1 MSSRDKI
8 LAALKKN
15 QPATVELPV
24 LNFAGDSSCDLK
36 EQFIKT
42 LTGIGGL
49 AIEVND
55 WNDIVEHIKS
65 KFPKPDRIVNRVA
78 DLNFESDGLACSS
91 EISNKPDQQAGQ
103 KSDPHDFSNVTVAIM
118 KGEFGVAENGAIW
131 LTDKDMG
138 DQALPYICE
147 HLVLIINKNSI
158 VPTLHEAYEK
168 IGSST
173 YHLGTF
179 LAGPSKTADIEQSL
193 VLGAHGSKSLIVFL
207 IG

>member
-1 MSSRDKI
+1 MSSREKI
-8 LAALKKN
+8 LAVVKKN
-15 QPATVELPV
+15 QPPKVELPA
-24 LNFAGDSSCDLK
+24 LNFVGNTSIDLK

-42 LTGIGGL
+42 LTGIGGTV
-49 AIEVND
+49 IEVND
-55 WNDIVEHIKS
+55 WKEVSDHIKS
-65 KFPKPDRIVNRVA
+65 TFPTSGRIVNRVA
-78 DLNFESDGLACSS
+78 DLGF
-91 EISNKPDQQAGQ
+91 EISSL
-103 KSDPHDFSNVTVAIM
+103 KSDPHDFSNVTVAVM

-131 LTDKDMG
+131 LTDANMG

-158 VPTLHEAYEK
+158 VPSLHEAYEN

-173 YHLGTF
+173 YNLGTF

-207 IG
+207 IS

>member
-15 QPATVELPV
+15 QPALVELPV
-24 LNFAGDSSCDLK
+24 MNFAVNASIDTK

-49 AIEVND
+49 VIEVND
-55 WNDIVEHIKS
+55 WKDIVEHIKS

-78 DLNFESDGLACSS
+78 DLNFEF
-91 EISNKPDQQAGQ
+91 EILNQNAN
-103 KSDPHDFSNVTVAIM
+103 PHDFSNVTVAIM

-131 LTDKDMG
+131 LTNANMG

-147 HLVLIINKNSI
+147 HLVLIINRNSI
-158 VPTLHEAYEK
+158 VPTLHQAYEK

-173 YHLGTF
+173 YNLGTF

-193 VLGAHGSKSLIVFL
+193 VLGAHGSKSLFVFL

>member
-1 MSSRDKI
+1 MNSREKI
-8 LAALKKN
+8 LTALKKN
-15 QPATVELPV
+15 QPPAVALPS
-24 LNFAGDSSCDLK
+24 LNFAGSTSIDLM
-36 EQFIKT
+36 EQFTKT

-49 AIEVND
+49 VIAVNNWKEIAD
-55 WNDIVEHIKS
+55 HIKS
-65 KFPKPDRIVNRVA
+65 KFPVPDRIVSRVS
-78 DLNFESDGLACSS
+78 DLNFERGLTSDS
-91 EISNKPDQQAGQ
+91 EISNEPDRQAGQ
-103 KSDPHDFSNVTVAIM
+103 KSDPHDFSNVTVAIL

-131 LTDKDMG
+131 LTDANMG

-173 YHLGTF
+173 YNLGTF

-193 VLGAHGSKSLIVFL
+193 VLGAHGSKSLMVFL
-207 IG
+207 M

>member
-1 MSSRDKI
+1 MSSRDRI
-8 LAALKKN
+8 LAVLKKN
-15 QPATVELPV
+15 QPALVEVPLM
-24 LNFAGDSSCDLK
+24 NFAGNASINLK
-36 EQFIKT
+36 EQFTKT

-49 AIEVND
+49 VIEVID
-55 WNDIVEHIKS
+55 WKDIVEHIKS
-65 KFPKPDRIVNRVA
+65 KFPEPARIVNTITDSNVEFEM
-78 DLNFESDGLACSS
+78 LNLK
-91 EISNKPDQQAGQ
+91 SN
-103 KSDPHDFSNVTVAIM
+103 PHDFSNVTVAIM
-118 KGEFGVAENGAIW
+118 RGEFGVAENGAIW
-131 LTDKDMG
+131 LTNKNMG

-173 YHLGTF
+173 YSLGTF

-193 VLGAHGSKSLIVFL
+193 VLGAHGSKSLFVFL